1 MDKPEMQARIEQ
13 LEAELKCVEDLNALQ
28 FETIID
34 LNIENITLN
43 DKVVDLQNSLFLG
56 TQEQVS

>member
-1 MDKPEMQARIEQ
+1 MQARIEQ